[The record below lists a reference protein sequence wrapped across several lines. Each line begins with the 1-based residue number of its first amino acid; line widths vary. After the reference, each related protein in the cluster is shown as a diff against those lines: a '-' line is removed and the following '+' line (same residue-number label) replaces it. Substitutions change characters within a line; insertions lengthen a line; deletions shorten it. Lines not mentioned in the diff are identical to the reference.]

1 MPLTI
6 RKIESE
12 EELERKGK
20 RNALILSLFMISI
33 LVFSTAG
40 YFSLTDNLSASS
52 AENNKNVENIGDSW
66 ILRFGDQTF
75 RITNS
80 PENGENV
87 SILMF
92 ANLDKFYGKTVYVSS
107 ENDAEFYEIYSSLGV
122 YTGRMQR
129 ACYGEC
135 EKNLPEKDCNETM
148 IVVSNLDETE
158 ITKSG
163 QGKVYEAD
171 NCVFIEG
178 GMTAVDAFLYRI
190 FGVN

>member
-1 MPLTI
+1 MPLAI
-6 RKIESE
+6 RKIESN

-20 RNALILSLFMISI
+20 RNALILSIFMISL

-40 YFSLTDNLSASS
+40 YFSLTDDGTAGTAGSD
-52 AENNKNVENIGDSW
+52 KNVENIGDSW

-92 ANLDKFYGKTVYVSS
+92 ANLDKFYGKTVYVST
-107 ENDAEFYEIYSSLGV
+107 ENDAEFYEIYSSLGA
-122 YTGRMQR
+122 YTGRMQQ

-148 IVVSNLDETE
+148 IVVRSLDEVDG
-158 ITKSG
+158 TKAG
-163 QGKVYEAD
+163 QGKIYEAD